1 MEHGPQRLL
10 QVLEA
15 AQDKGFLGPGPI
27 DAQLQHS
34 QNFAALLDPPAG
46 PFLDLGSG
54 GGLPGLVLADA
65 WPDATGIL
73 LDSQERRGAFLARAV
88 IDLGL
93 DDRIRVITARAEDAA
108 RDPDLRGTIALVV
121 ARSFGPP
128 AVTAE
133 CAVGFLAP
141 AARLAV
147 SEPPDA
153 DPTTRWPST
162 QLADLGLTPPE
173 IRRANSTTIAV
184 MKHPDATPDR
194 YPRRA
199 GIPAKRPLWA

>member
-1 MEHGPQRLL
+1 VEHGPRHLL

-27 DAQLQHS
+27 DAQLAHAQT
-34 QNFAALLDPPAG
+34 FAALLDPPAG

-54 GGLPGLVLADA
+54 GGLPGLVIADA
-65 WPDATGIL
+65 WPDSTGVL

-88 IDLGL
+88 LDLGL

-141 AARLAV
+141 DARLAV
-147 SEPPDA
+147 SEPPNA
-153 DPTTRWPST
+153 DPTTRWPT
-162 QLADLGLTPPE
+162 ATLAELGLIGPE
-173 IRRANSTTIAV
+173 IRRAETTTLALFT
-184 MKHPDATPDR
+184 HPDATPDR

-199 GIPAKRPLWA
+199 GIPSKRPLF